1 MYAERRKKGAPF
13 AISYVNLRN
22 KRSLWLGTDKY
33 FFIGSTLKAALLF
46 MKG

>member
-1 MYAERRKKGAPF
+1 MYAERRKRGVSF
-13 AISYVNLRN
+13 AISYVDLRN
-22 KRSLWLGTDKY
+22 KQSLWLGTDKY

>member
-1 MYAERRKKGAPF
+1 MYAERRKRGDTF

-22 KRSLWLGTDKY
+22 KQSLWLGTDKY